1 MRKLT
6 MEEAMVKAIRKF
18 KRENPTCA
26 IRTCYAAEFSGWNDL
41 VGCASFRIEY
51 VEESG
56 GEYKEVYV
64 SVSNE

>member
-1 MRKLT
+1 MRRLT

-41 VGCASFRIEY
+41 IDYASFHIEY
-51 VEESG
+51 VEEEG
-56 GEYKEVYV
+56 GDYKSVYV
-64 SVSNE
+64 SVNN